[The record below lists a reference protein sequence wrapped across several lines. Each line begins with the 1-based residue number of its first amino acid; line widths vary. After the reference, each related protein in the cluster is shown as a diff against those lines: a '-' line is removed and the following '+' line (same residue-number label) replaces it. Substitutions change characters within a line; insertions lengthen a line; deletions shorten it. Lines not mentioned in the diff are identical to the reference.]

1 MSYKILSRFIKD
13 ISFEIPNVQAFA
25 MLESEIA
32 KYNLNFDIKS
42 APFKKNI
49 IEVNTILKILP
60 KKNVK
65 FKILAEINYTAL
77 VSIEDSSMEKK
88 ELERIILVNVPTDIY
103 PALYETFVYLFKQAG
118 VNTINIEKEVNFG
131 KLYDEKKNPY

>member
-13 ISFEIPNVQAFA
+13 ISFEVPNVQAFA
-25 MLESEIA
+25 MLESEIT

-60 KKNVK
+60 GKNVK

-103 PALYETFVYLFKQAG
+103 PTLYETFVYLFKQAG

-131 KLYDEKKNPY
+131 KLYDEKKKS

>member
-13 ISFEIPNVQAFA
+13 ISFEVPNVQAFA
-25 MLESEIA
+25 MLESEIT

-60 KKNVK
+60 GKNVK

-77 VSIEDSSMEKK
+77 VSIEDSSMDKK

-103 PALYETFVYLFKQAG
+103 PTLYETFVYLFKQAG

-131 KLYDEKKNPY
+131 KLYDEKKKS

>member
-1 MSYKILSRFIKD
+1 
-13 ISFEIPNVQAFA
+13 

-60 KKNVK
+60 GKNVK

-103 PALYETFVYLFKQAG
+103 PTLYETFVYLFKQAG

-131 KLYDEKKNPY
+131 KLYDEKKKS